1 MIKGYRELTF
11 VLLAVATLWL
21 SASVVRAQE
30 FVITRAES
38 VLLDGNYVINAE
50 IEYHFSEVAL
60 RALENGVPLLVDL
73 HVQVRRKGAWIW
85 EADVV
90 DLHFPRQLRYLPLSE
105 SYEVVDLTEGRKRRF
120 VSRDIALEALGEI
133 NELPLLEGAM
143 LSQGESYRVELKSE
157 LDIEALP
164 VPLRPTAYMS
174 SDWKLASDWKEW
186 VITP

>member
-1 MIKGYRELTF
+1 MTRSVKGLQF
-11 VLLAVATLWL
+11 AAALLVTLWL
-21 SASVVRAQE
+21 VSAVSRAQE
-30 FVITRAES
+30 FVISQAES
-38 VLLDGNYVINAE
+38 VLLDENYVINAE
-50 IEYHFSEVAL
+50 IEYQFSEVAL

-90 DLHFPRQLRYLPLSE
+90 DFHFRRQLRYLPLSE
-105 SYEVVDLTEGRKRRF
+105 AYEVVDIADGNKRRF
-120 VSRDIALEALGEI
+120 VSQSVALEALGEI
-133 NELPLLEGAM
+133 SELPLVAAAKL
-143 LSQGESYRVELKSE
+143 QPGESYRVEIKTA

-174 SDWKLASDWKEW
+174 SHWKLSSEWNKW